1 MCKEID
7 SMKKTVILIATTCF
21 IGLLLISGATAA
33 MTREE
38 ALNAAQERL
47 DRLFDSEETRELFA
61 LFDKMKNVGLSWNED
76 LLIPLKNRLGC
87 KSPEQLH
94 VLWGVGA
101 INHSYAML
109 FDKVDESFL
118 EAGREIDRRIG
129 FPRAKLREESKAFA
143 EKREGQA
150 ASSIDMVLA
159 MLELAKTDDAVLKTL
174 VGGFYGSTI
183 EIFYLLSSLGLAS
196 GVTDEF
202 VGFVNGHLPQLKIA
216 REMLDAYSGNG
227 ELAKMLDTDGRKAV
241 IDSIVA
247 IISGEMGKLAENDLM
262 EILSIVKSVRDP
274 LVAPCQ

>member
-1 MCKEID
+1 
-7 SMKKTVILIATTCF
+7 MKKTVILIATTCF

-47 DRLFDSEETRELFA
+47 ARLFDSEETRELFA
-61 LFDKMKNVGLSWNED
+61 LFDK
-76 LLIPLKNRLGC
+76 
-87 KSPEQLH
+87 
-94 VLWGVGA
+94 
-101 INHSYAML
+101 
-109 FDKVDESFL
+109 VDENFL

-143 EKREGQA
+143 QKREGQA

-159 MLELAKTDDAVLKTL
+159 MLELAKTDYVVLNTL

-202 VGFVNGHLPQLKIA
+202 VAFVNGHLPQLELA
-216 REMLDAYSGNG
+216 QEMLEAYSGNE
-227 ELAKMLDTDGRKAV
+227 ELAKMLDADGRKAV

-247 IISGEMGKLAENDLM
+247 IISGEMGKLTEDDLK
-262 EILSIVKSVRDP
+262 EILTIVKSVRDP

>member
-1 MCKEID
+1 
-7 SMKKTVILIATTCF
+7 MKKLVILIAVACSL
-21 IGLLLISGATAA
+21 GLLLASVASAA
-33 MTREE
+33 AATREE
-38 ALNAAQERL
+38 ALSAAQERL
-47 DRLFDSEETRELFA
+47 ARLFDSEDTRELFA

-76 LLIPLKNRLGC
+76 LLIPLKNLLGC
-87 KSPEQLH
+87 KSLEQLH

-109 FDKVDESFL
+109 FDKGDENFL

-159 MLELAKTDDAVLKTL
+159 MLELAKTDDAVLNTL

-202 VGFVNGHLPQLKIA
+202 VAFVNGHLPQLELA
-216 REMLDAYSGNG
+216 REMLEAYSGNE
-227 ELAKMLDTDGRKAV
+227 ELAKMLDADGRKAV

-247 IISGEMGKLAENDLM
+247 IISGEMGKLTEGDLK